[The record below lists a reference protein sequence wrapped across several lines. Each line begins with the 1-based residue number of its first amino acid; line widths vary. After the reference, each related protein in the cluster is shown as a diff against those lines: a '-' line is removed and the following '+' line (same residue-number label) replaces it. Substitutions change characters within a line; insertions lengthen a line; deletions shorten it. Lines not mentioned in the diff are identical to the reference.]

1 MRGCLPGSLQ
11 VRACPRAACVMPAPA
26 FPETSAVHR
35 GRPGCVQ
42 GAERQVRVPGEL
54 SRFAELPMKVEYCS
68 EGDADK
74 VRLRWC
80 ITQGWVHSSRMI

>member
-1 MRGCLPGSLQ
+1 MC
-11 VRACPRAACVMPAPA
+11 RA
-26 FPETSAVHR
+26 TW
-35 GRPGCVQ
+35 RPGWLQ

-74 VRLRWC
+74 VRGC
-80 ITQGWVHSSRMI
+80 

>member
-1 MRGCLPGSLQ
+1 M
-11 VRACPRAACVMPAPA
+11 
-26 FPETSAVHR
+26 
-35 GRPGCVQ
+35 
-42 GAERQVRVPGEL
+42 RVPGEL